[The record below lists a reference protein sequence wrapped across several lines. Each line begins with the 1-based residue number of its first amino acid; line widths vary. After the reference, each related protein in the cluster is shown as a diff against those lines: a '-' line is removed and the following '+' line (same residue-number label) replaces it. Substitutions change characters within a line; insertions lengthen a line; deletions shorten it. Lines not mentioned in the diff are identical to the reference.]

1 MTQTYLAFQVYIH
14 LQNYLGQFYGMLTVI
29 LPGHDLNSHKG
40 SECQF
45 FVESV
50 NAVASEVQ
58 HRCLVLE
65 DDQ

>member
-1 MTQTYLAFQVYIH
+1 
-14 LQNYLGQFYGMLTVI
+14 MLTVI
-29 LPGHDLNSHKG
+29 LPGPDLNSYES

-58 HRCLVLE
+58 YRCLVLE
-65 DDQ
+65 DNQ